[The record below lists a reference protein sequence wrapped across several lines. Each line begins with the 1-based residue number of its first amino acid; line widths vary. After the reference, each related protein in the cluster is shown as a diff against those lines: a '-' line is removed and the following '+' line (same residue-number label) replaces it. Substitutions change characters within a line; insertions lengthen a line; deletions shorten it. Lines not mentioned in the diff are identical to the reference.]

1 MNLTPETSSS
11 TLGKFNRTVSM
22 EMDVPDNANDVLF
35 YEYNLSETSRAKTRG
50 NHVPPAHHR
59 RSFWKHDGM
68 GGR

>member
-22 EMDVPDNANDVLF
+22 EMDVPDNANGVLF
-35 YEYNLSETSRAKTRG
+35 YEYNLFEGSRTKIRG
-50 NHVPPAHHR
+50 NHVPLAGSR
-59 RSFWKHDGM
+59 CSMQEHDGM